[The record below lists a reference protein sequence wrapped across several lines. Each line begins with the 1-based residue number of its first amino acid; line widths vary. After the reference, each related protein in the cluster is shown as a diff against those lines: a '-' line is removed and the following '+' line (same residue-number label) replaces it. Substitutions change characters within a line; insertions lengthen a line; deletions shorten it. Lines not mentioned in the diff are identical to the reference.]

1 MLWRLLN
8 EWSPRDIVYT
18 GYYDLLGQCDSKI
31 KVDTYIEQWNF
42 NIHFEKKMI
51 LITDN
56 KNGKGIYLP
65 VIGMKQDQNL
75 VSNPIKSETES

>member
-1 MLWRLLN
+1 
-8 EWSPRDIVYT
+8 
-18 GYYDLLGQCDSKI
+18 
-31 KVDTYIEQWNF
+31 
-42 NIHFEKKMI
+42 MI